1 MSRIL
6 LADDSITIQKVVNL
20 TFADEGIEVVAVS
33 NGDMAE
39 KRLSEIS
46 PDLVL
51 ADIFM
56 PGKNGYELCESIKQ
70 NPQFQNI
77 PVVLLVG
84 AFEPFD
90 QSEAKRVRADAH
102 LTKPFESRTLVE
114 TVRKLISTS
123 SRVSAPLPTPPVAK
137 QASGPLET
145 QPLPAPPPINI
156 DFSAMSDQPSVQ
168 SLPVEADIGF
178 DFTSMS
184 LPEAAPP
191 IEINVQ
197 SQPRNE
203 GSSATLEFGSP
214 FAPQS
219 PFMMPPAQ
227 DFNLVF
233 QDTAYSAP
241 VEAESEAEIPQP
253 PAPEVGKASAFGY
266 STPDIMLD
274 FEKVDEPVATAPENV
289 VSYDMESV
297 SGDEA
302 LDDKLDT
309 GKLDKTR
316 HEMAS
321 SGFAAMDQRGFEAA
335 TEPAFRAEGN
345 VTTSLLT
352 SESPLGDILLDERA
366 TSEPAYQIDP
376 EPLLQSVIE
385 SDYFEPSP
393 ATNQES
399 DISSSDWIDA
409 NRDVQPSGAQAV
421 YESEAVEDFQVE
433 DLADTPAVPGFV
445 EEKPFDFQSP
455 DFSAPAY
462 ESSEPALEIATE
474 SQWEETTREL
484 RSEDSDFEVAETQ
497 TMIFASEVPGD
508 EAAGQY
514 AQFTSSEMWTAQETD
529 ADAQTPAL
537 EEAVAAETGDDH
549 ETGFEFAST
558 AAAQSV
564 APLEAEEVQAADTR
578 QQPTSSSEQVMQVV
592 EIPETLIDEIVR
604 RVVAQLSET
613 VVREIAWEVVPD
625 CVERIVREMSH
636 DALQKK

>member
-102 LTKPFESRTLVE
+102 LTKPFESRALVE

-123 SRVSAPLPTPPVAK
+123 GRVSAPLPPPPVVK

-156 DFSAMSDQPSVQ
+156 DFSAMSDQASDQ
-168 SLPVEADIGF
+168 SSPTEAGSGF

-184 LPEAAPP
+184 LPEAPPP
-191 IEINVQ
+191 IEIDVQ
-197 SQPRNE
+197 PQPSNE
-203 GSSATLEFGSP
+203 ETSGTLEFGSP
-214 FAPQS
+214 FAPQP
-219 PFMMPPAQ
+219 PFPMPPAQ

-233 QDTAYSAP
+233 KETAHSAPAP
-241 VEAESEAEIPQP
+241 VEPEPEAPPQP
-253 PAPEVGKASAFGY
+253 RAQEVGRASAFGY

-289 VSYDMESV
+289 VYDMESV
-297 SGDEA
+297 SADEA
-302 LDDKLDT
+302 LDDELDT
-309 GKLDKTR
+309 GKLDKSKP
-316 HEMAS
+316 EPVS
-321 SGFAAMDQRGFEAA
+321 SGFAVIDQRGYEAA
-335 TEPAFRAEGN
+335 GEPAFRAEG

-366 TSEPAYQIDP
+366 TTEPIYQPDP
-376 EPLLQSVIE
+376 EPILQSVIE
-385 SDYFEPSP
+385 TDYFEPSP
-393 ATNQES
+393 ATHQES
-399 DISSSDWIDA
+399 DYSSSAWADA
-409 NRDVQPSGAQAV
+409 GQDAQPSGAQVV
-421 YESEAVEDFQVE
+421 YESEAVEDFHVE
-433 DLADTPAVPGFV
+433 ALADSPVVPGFV

-455 DFSAPAY
+455 DFSTPAFGT
-462 ESSEPALEIATE
+462 SEPTLEIATE

-484 RSEDSDFEVAETQ
+484 KSEDSDFEVAETQ
-497 TMIFASEVPGD
+497 TMIFASEVPSD
-508 EAAGQY
+508 DDAGQY
-514 AQFTSSEMWTAQETD
+514 AHFTSSEMWTAQETE
-529 ADAQTPAL
+529 ADALTPVL
-537 EEAVAAETGDDH
+537 EETVATETVEDH

-558 AAAQSV
+558 AAESAQ
-564 APLEAEEVQAADTR
+564 APAQAEEIQTADIQ
-578 QQPTSSSEQVMQVV
+578 QQPTLSSEQVMQVV

>member
-70 NPQFQNI
+70 NPHFQNI

-114 TVRKLISTS
+114 TVRKLISS
-123 SRVSAPLPTPPVAK
+123 SGRVSAPLPPPAVK

-156 DFSAMSDQPSVQ
+156 DFSAMSEQSSAQPYQEES
-168 SLPVEADIGF
+168 SGGF

-184 LPEAAPP
+184 LADAPPP

-197 SQPRNE
+197 PQPQNE
-203 GSSATLEFGSP
+203 ESSATLEFGSP
-214 FAPQS
+214 FAPEP
-219 PFMMPPAQ
+219 PFPMPPAQ

-241 VEAESEAEIPQP
+241 AE
-253 PAPEVGKASAFGY
+253 PEPETEPRAQESGKASAFGY

-274 FEKVDEPVATAPENV
+274 FEKVDELVATAPENV
-289 VSYDMESV
+289 VSYDVESAQA
-297 SGDEA
+297 DEV
-302 LDDKLDT
+302 LEDRLDT
-309 GKLDKTR
+309 GKLDKSR
-316 HEMAS
+316 QEPVS
-321 SGFAAMDQRGFEAA
+321 SGFAVIDQRGFEAA
-335 TEPAFRAEGN
+335 SEPAFQVEGN

-366 TSEPAYQIDP
+366 SSEPVYQPDP
-376 EPLLQSVIE
+376 EPILQSVIE
-385 SDYFEPSP
+385 TDDYFEPTP
-393 ATNQES
+393 AAHES
-399 DISSSDWIDA
+399 ELSSSAWAEASDDP
-409 NRDVQPSGAQAV
+409 QPSEAQAV

-433 DLADTPAVPGFV
+433 DLADAPAVPGFV

-455 DFSAPAY
+455 DFKAPAY
-462 ESSEPALEIATE
+462 ENSEPPTEIATE
-474 SQWEETTREL
+474 SQWEETTQVL
-484 RSEDSDFEVAETQ
+484 KSEDSDFEVAETH
-497 TMIFASEVPGD
+497 TMIFASEIPATD
-508 EAAGQY
+508 NAGEY
-514 AQFTSSEMWTAQETD
+514 AHFTSSEMWTAEETETE
-529 ADAQTPAL
+529 AQIPAL
-537 EEAVAAETGDDH
+537 DEAVAAEKVDDT
-549 ETGFEFAST
+549 ETGFEFAS
-558 AAAQSV
+558 AAALSAQ
-564 APLEAEEVQAADTR
+564 APAQTVEVQAADTQ